1 MSGLRLLFLRA
12 LTPVHA
18 GAGRG
23 ASEHVDLPV
32 QRDEFNFPC
41 IWASSLKGALRSLFT
56 RTVEDKSKIREI
68 FGPEPSRGH
77 ESSSL
82 VNFLDARLLF
92 MPARSLKGIWTYL
105 TSPHLIYYLIT
116 YLEGTKQQEDKLSK
130 LIKSME
136 QLSLP
141 VTSNKGIFVH
151 DNTLVLNEVD
161 ITDCNV
167 KEDLIKS
174 LFDGILPNELLNLI
188 CKKGLVIVD
197 DDLAL
202 NLVQRS
208 MVIQYRIRINYTTK
222 TVVGGSLWSEEYVPQ
237 ETVFVSGIVYRSS
250 IGSSNIKALF
260 SWFENELE
268 RLKYVWLGGKET
280 IGKGLLKMYII

>member
-1 MSGLRLLFLRA
+1 VSGLRLLFLRA